1 MPLMSDKQPLS
12 KVQWVLIAVA
22 VIAFLVSLSKCSS
35 PNPGPQPIMRITAPP
50 RQISSEQRQKM
61 EAILTPF
68 AGSEI
73 TTFSLIG
80 DEESQAFGAQLD
92 SVLHE
97 AGWRTAVQT
106 VKPAVGQPGIFLRVP
121 KSHIPESKV
130 REYSN
135 STADVTLTINDLPPQ
150 DIALLKAF
158 RVLSM
163 DCPIDT
169 MDTTKDG
176 VELRIGSRP

>member
-1 MPLMSDKQPLS
+1 MSNERPVS

-35 PNPGPQPIMRITAPP
+35 PNPAPQPVVRITAPP

-73 TTFSLIG
+73 TTFSLID

-92 SVLHE
+92 SVFHE
-97 AGWRTAVQT
+97 AGWKTALQSVM
-106 VKPAVGQPGIFLRVP
+106 PAAGQPGIFLRVP

-130 REYSN
+130 REYST
-135 STADVTLTINDLPPQ
+135 STADVTLTVADLPPQ
-150 DIALLKAF
+150 DIAVLKALH
-158 RVLSM
+158 VLNL
-163 DCPIDT
+163 DCPLDT
-169 MDTTKDG
+169 MDYPNDS
-176 VELRIGSRP
+176 VELRIGRRL